1 MNKLG
6 LWPENTLYIVLVL
19 NGTYGRDYRG
29 YGPGRA
35 RGPRR
40 GRDWVRLS
48 QGTGE
53 TWLPF

>member
-6 LWPENTLYIVLVL
+6 LWPENTLYTVLVL

-35 RGPRR
+35 KGPRR